1 MVPLPYAPAQP
12 PGQACT
18 FPGRNN
24 QVSTGRGARP
34 QHACLAPPA
43 PPGTSGAC
51 WALARCEEGFL
62 QPGCKASAAVA
73 EPVCS
78 LFSYC
83 CNLNVLVCQTAA
95 AKLMGIKLR
104 KSLGA
109 CRYSKWPA
117 QLSMGVSLRHIN
129 ERKQR
134 LRKPAVFLHSLCL
147 DQNRSILSKLLIKRQ
162 KHEHR

>member
-18 FPGRNN
+18 FPGRNC

-34 QHACLAPPA
+34 QRACLT

-51 WALARCEEGFL
+51 WALARCGEGFL
-62 QPGCKASAAVA
+62 QLGHKASAAVA
-73 EPVCS
+73 GPVCS

-83 CNLNVLVCQTAA
+83 CNLNVLFCQIVA
-95 AKLMGIKLR
+95 AKLMEIKLR
-104 KSLGA
+104 KILGA

-117 QLSMGVSLRHIN
+117 QLFMEVSLRHIYK
-129 ERKQR
+129 RKQR

-147 DQNRSILSKLLIKRQ
+147 DQNRSILSKLQIKRQ
-162 KHEHR
+162 KHEQR

>member
-18 FPGRNN
+18 FPGRNC

-34 QHACLAPPA
+34 QRACLT

-51 WALARCEEGFL
+51 WALARCGEGFL
-62 QPGCKASAAVA
+62 QLGHKASAAVA
-73 EPVCS
+73 GPVCS

-83 CNLNVLVCQTAA
+83 CNLNVLFCQIAA
-95 AKLMGIKLR
+95 AKLMEIKLQ
-104 KSLGA
+104 KILGA

-117 QLSMGVSLRHIN
+117 QLFMEVSLRHIYK
-129 ERKQR
+129 RKQR

-147 DQNRSILSKLLIKRQ
+147 DQNRSILSKLQIKRQ
-162 KHEHR
+162 KHEQR